1 MPPGGLDAA
10 RFVLTFG
17 QRRKGFGA
25 QRGKRVEQES
35 KIQRSG
41 KLIAN
46 RYEVVRPLGR
56 GGIGKVFLCI
66 DKKTDQPVALKMLR
80 TKYQDNDKAIARFVR
95 EVNTVRSLDHPCIVK
110 VFDASHDN
118 GQLFYTM
125 EYIEGKTLRQWI
137 GERGR
142 LPFGS
147 VVRVL
152 SLLAHALEH
161 AHQTTIHRD
170 LSPENVMV
178 MADGSVRL
186 LDFGL
191 AKLQDNSSNLT
202 MIGMSLGKLA
212 YVAPEQRVNAA
223 KVDHRADIYPLGVM
237 FFETLTG
244 ELPAL
249 DKDFTKLRP
258 DMPAS
263 VVAFLEKAMAY
274 KAEDRFGSALEFRE
288 ALMKVYEDRE
298 QMKQNPSLAVASPNA
313 PATGGLLQRVK
324 EAIASLRAR
333 FRRKPRD

>member
-1 MPPGGLDAA
+1 M
-10 RFVLTFG
+10 
-17 QRRKGFGA
+17 
-25 QRGKRVEQES
+25 EQES

-41 KLIAN
+41 KLIAD

-56 GGIGKVFLCI
+56 GGIGKVFLCL
-66 DKKTDQPVALKMLR
+66 DKKSNDLPVALKMLR

-110 VFDASHDN
+110 IFDASHDN

-161 AHQTTIHRD
+161 AHKTTIHRD

-202 MIGMSLGKLA
+202 MIGMSLGKMA

-223 KVDHRADIYPLGVM
+223 KVDHRADLYPLGVM

-244 ELPAL
+244 ELPAM
-249 DKDFTKLRP
+249 DKDFAKLRP
-258 DMPAS
+258 DMPKS
-263 VVAFLEKAMAY
+263 CLDFLAKAMAY
-274 KAEDRFGSALEFRE
+274 KADDRFSSALEFRE
-288 ALMKVYEDRE
+288 ALMRVYEDRE
-298 QMKQNPSLAVASPNA
+298 RLKQDIAEGRTAPASPA
-313 PATGGLLQRVK
+313 SGGLLRRIRAGV
-324 EAIASLRAR
+324 AALRAR
-333 FRRKPRD
+333 FRRAPRA

>member
-1 MPPGGLDAA
+1 
-10 RFVLTFG
+10 
-17 QRRKGFGA
+17 
-25 QRGKRVEQES
+25 VEQES
-35 KIQRSG
+35 KIQRTG

-56 GGIGKVFLCI
+56 GGIGKVFLCL
-66 DKKTDQPVALKMLR
+66 DKKANDQPVALKMLR

-110 VFDASHDN
+110 IFDASHDN

-161 AHQTTIHRD
+161 AHATTIHRD

-244 ELPAL
+244 ELPGM
-249 DKDFTKLRP
+249 DKDFAKLRP
-258 DMPAS
+258 DMPKS
-263 VVAFLEKAMAY
+263 CIEFLEKAMAY
-274 KAEDRFGSALEFRE
+274 KADDRFSSALEFRE
-288 ALMKVYEDRE
+288 SMMRVYEERE
-298 QMKQNPSLAVASPNA
+298 RLKQEIAEGRAPDKVPSGGKLSGLMSRFKAGLAA
-313 PATGGLLQRVK
+313 
-324 EAIASLRAR
+324 LRAR
-333 FRRKPRD
+333 LARKPRA